1 MGSLKTMGAP
11 MLASVGPLDH
21 LAARNSWSASSLCGR
36 IPRPP
41 SRVARAIRSSDKP
54 LQEQS
59 LVKSCTIG
67 FRVTLNPCQRVVDRG
82 YNCIS
87 HDGLT
92 WILPYP
98 PQTKLANEIRRLA
111 QLSAKRV

>member
-1 MGSLKTMGAP
+1 MGLKQISHSY
-11 MLASVGPLDH
+11 LACAG
-21 LAARNSWSASSLCGR
+21 GT
-36 IPRPP
+36 
-41 SRVARAIRSSDKP
+41 
-54 LQEQS
+54 LQDQS

-98 PQTKLANEIRRLA
+98 PQT
-111 QLSAKRV
+111 

>member
-1 MGSLKTMGAP
+1 MATLT
-11 MLASVGPLDH
+11 LTLTQTVTLT
-21 LAARNSWSASSLCGR
+21 LT
-36 IPRPP
+36 
-41 SRVARAIRSSDKP
+41 

>member
-1 MGSLKTMGAP
+1 MT
-11 MLASVGPLDH
+11 LATVCSVSMMAFLTLRPEMHTTEHRPL
-21 LAARNSWSASSLCGR
+21 
-36 IPRPP
+36 RPTVLP
-41 SRVARAIRSSDKP
+41 TTNT